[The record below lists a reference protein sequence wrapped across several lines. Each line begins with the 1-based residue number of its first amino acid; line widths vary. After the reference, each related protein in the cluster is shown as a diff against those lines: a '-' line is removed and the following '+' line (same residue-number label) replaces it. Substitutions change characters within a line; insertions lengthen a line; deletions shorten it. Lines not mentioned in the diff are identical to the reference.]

1 MTSTLKERRADAS
14 ARQGTMRKP
23 AAPKP
28 VKGAHIITE
37 HIDVGVP
44 SDRAFELW
52 TDYEKWSEIFK
63 NEFAKSSRSREAKR
77 KVQVTAKIGP
87 SQRQWQADIT
97 ESEPGQRISWRASG
111 GLQAMGST
119 SFHILDDRLTH
130 VMVEVEYRP
139 TGLLEIVGNL
149 FRMQRRRVRR
159 DLRLFKNYAELRGES
174 A

>member
-1 MTSTLKERRADAS
+1 
-14 ARQGTMRKP
+14 MRKP
-23 AAPKP
+23 ATPKL

-44 SDRAFELW
+44 NDKAFELW
-52 TDYEKWSEIFK
+52 SRFDKWSQIFK
-63 NEFAKSSRSREAKR
+63 NESARSRSRGGGGGQSGGEGQ

-87 SQRQWQADIT
+87 SQRKWLAEIT
-97 ESEPGQRISWRASG
+97 ESEPGQRISWRTTG

-119 SFHILDDRLTH
+119 SFHRLDDRLTH
-130 VMVEVEYRP
+130 LMVEVEYKP
-139 TGLLEIVGNL
+139 KGLLETFGNF

-159 DLRLFKNYAELRGES
+159 DLRLFKHFAELKGES